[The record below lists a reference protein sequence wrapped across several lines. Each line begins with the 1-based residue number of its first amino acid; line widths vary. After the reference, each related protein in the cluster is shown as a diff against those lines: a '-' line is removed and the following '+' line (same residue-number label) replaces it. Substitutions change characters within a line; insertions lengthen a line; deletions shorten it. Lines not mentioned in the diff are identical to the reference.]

1 MFRKIII
8 KLTIC
13 RYELDSTTPL
23 PNEVGFIMG
32 FIFHICSKLILIVL
46 WNYSVEICNME
57 PGLSSGSCNFRAI
70 PSVFTSVKW
79 KCSQYA

>member
-57 PGLSSGSCNFRAI
+57 PGLSPALAI
-70 PSVFTSVKW
+70 LEQFPQF
-79 KCSQYA
+79 